1 MVASSA
7 TGHGTSDGTREIESV
22 TSMDKE
28 EVIKI
33 LEENQIT
40 NVHPPVTI
48 KSKLKVYV
56 DLLNE
61 MEMIDRYTWLMDFGK
76 KSASVPERF
85 KLKEFEVPGCQSQTW
100 LVPHFTYE
108 DTIYFTADSAAL
120 ISKGMVCLLA
130 DVFSNSTRSDIASFE
145 LKELDGLNLDNLLT
159 PGRRN
164 GVYSMLKVIQG
175 YGSRKH

>member
-1 MVASSA
+1 MRDIWKQNQQLGVAQEMEQEKQ
-7 TGHGTSDGTREIESV
+7 TPIQNRLGRYIEILNS
-22 TSMDKE
+22 
-28 EVIKI
+28 
-33 LEENQIT
+33 LEET
-40 NVHPPVTI
+40 
-48 KSKLKVYV
+48 
-56 DLLNE
+56 
-61 MEMIDRYTWLMDFGK
+61 MDRYTWLMDFGK
-76 KSASVPERF
+76 KSATVPERF
-85 KLKEFEVPGCQSQTW
+85 KLDEFEVPGCQSQTW

-145 LKELDGLNLDNLLT
+145 EKSLDGLNLNTLLT

-175 YGSRKH
+175 YGSRKD